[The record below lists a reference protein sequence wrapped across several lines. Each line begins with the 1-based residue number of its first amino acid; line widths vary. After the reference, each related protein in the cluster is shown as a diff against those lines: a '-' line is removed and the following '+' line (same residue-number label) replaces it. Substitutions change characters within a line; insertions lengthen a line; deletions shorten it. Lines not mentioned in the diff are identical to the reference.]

1 MPLVRLTDACAS
13 RLRSTTGGGTTGLAG
28 AVDELVAN
36 ALDAGASRIVVTL
49 DAVHCALRVED
60 NGCGVPAGDVAF
72 VGTRHAT
79 SKVASS
85 GDLEAA
91 ECVRTLG
98 FRGEALASLSGAC
111 VAAGKAR

>member
-1 MPLVRLTDACAS
+1 MPLVRLPDACAS
-13 RLRSTTGGGTTGLAG
+13 RLRSTTGGGTASLAG
-28 AVDELVAN
+28 AVEELVAN

-60 NGCGVPAGDVAF
+60 DGCGVPTGDVAF
-72 VGTRHAT
+72 VASRAAT

-91 ECVRTLG
+91 GCVRTLG
-98 FRGEALASLSGAC
+98 FRGEALAALAGA
-111 VAAGKAR
+111 